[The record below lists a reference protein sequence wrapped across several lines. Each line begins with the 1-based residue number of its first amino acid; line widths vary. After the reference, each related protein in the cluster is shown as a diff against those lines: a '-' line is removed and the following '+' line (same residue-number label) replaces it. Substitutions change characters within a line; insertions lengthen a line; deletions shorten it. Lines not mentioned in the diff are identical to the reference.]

1 MLMKRATFQTGLR
14 GVMEGNQNP
23 HRGLLNMIRAGS
35 RAAFQPPRAY
45 IPACQP
51 ASSAYPT
58 DDVPEG
64 PGSVPTHS
72 DTEAL

>member
-1 MLMKRATFQTGLR
+1 
-14 GVMEGNQNP
+14 MEWNKNP
-23 HRGLLNMIRAGS
+23 HTGLLNMIGES
-35 RAAFQPPRAY
+35 NKVTFQPSRAY

-72 DTEAL
+72 NTEAL